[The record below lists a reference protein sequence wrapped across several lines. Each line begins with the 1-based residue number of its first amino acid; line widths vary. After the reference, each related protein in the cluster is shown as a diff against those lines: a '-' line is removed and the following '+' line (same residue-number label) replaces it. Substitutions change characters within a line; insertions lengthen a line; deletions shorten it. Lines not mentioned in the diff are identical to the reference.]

1 MMTLNECE
9 DTVNELAIVEPP
21 LAIEDYLITDE
32 VNIQLS
38 EVPCIDK
45 GKQKMDTQTSIDD
58 VDTRNYSRPV
68 YLTGVENEDSIC
80 STVYDSPNGTR
91 YWTPIVRDEFKP
103 IVGSVFAKWDDVAFM
118 YERYAQLA
126 GFCTRLGAMKKNK
139 DGVITHRYMM
149 CTKAG
154 KPHGVV
160 FDSLDKSPIRRTNF
174 KVTDCKA
181 RIKVRYI
188 KDTSS
193 FQLYEH
199 IENHNHGLINSDNLN
214 LSKKKRRLNF
224 SDKEYIAKCRL
235 ANVGPS
241 KAHRLQVALKGGH
254 HMVRGIKTDFKNF
267 GRDVSVFIKKGDAQ
281 MFVNRMTERS
291 EQLINF
297 TFKCHCI
304 DYEVRGL
311 FWADDVSKKNY
322 KVCGNVLKS
331 SNIRSAIHKLVWNV
345 YLDPSTFE
353 ERWKLLMEQNNLQ
366 NHEWLRYIY
375 SIRDKWVP
383 GYFKDIPMCCLMK
396 TTSRCESSNSFFNVN
411 SSGSNTLIQFLLA
424 FDSAID
430 EQRFNQR
437 LLEHS
442 TTTTPQ
448 FRTTMNI
455 ERNANE
461 IYTRTIFKEVQKEI
475 YKSTTLCYI
484 SNRNIDNGLHNYCV
498 THQDNRCNIIN
509 EFTVNIDLKDDSVS
523 CTCMGF
529 TRIGYLCRHV
539 FCVFRHHKIEN
550 IPTQYVH
557 NRWRRVVL
565 PRSVFSMSNRYCVDQ
580 SESSTIRNHIMDN
593 IQQTV
598 DRIRNDPERLALLD
612 KEVEAIKEKIF
623 QELPYS
629 QINQTKNAI
638 IQELVNVPEPSN
650 IKYTISPGIR
660 NKGCGTNRR
669 LIGPW
674 EKAIINSQK
683 PKRKCRYCN
692 KMVNNHDSRNCPVK
706 KKDME
711 EFASTNHDTD
721 EEEYKINADGCSDVD
736 DKLEDSEDFE
746 FNEDDYAFK

>member
-1 MMTLNECE
+1 MTTLNECE
-9 DTVNELAIVEPP
+9 DTVNELAIVEPQ

-32 VNIQLS
+32 VNIQLL
-38 EVPCIDK
+38 EVSCIDK

-103 IVGSVFAKWDDVAFM
+103 IVGSVFAKWDDVVFM
-118 YERYAQLA
+118 Y
-126 GFCTRLGAMKKNK
+126 
-139 DGVITHRYMM
+139 DRYMM
-149 CTKAG
+149 CTKVG

-188 KDTSS
+188 EDTSN

-199 IENHNHGLINSDNLN
+199 IENHNHGLINSDNLD

-224 SDKEYIAKCRL
+224 SDKEYIAKCCL

-241 KAHRLQVALKGGH
+241 KAHRLQVALKGAH
-254 HMVRGIKTDFKNF
+254 HIVRGI
-267 GRDVSVFIKKGDAQ
+267 
-281 MFVNRMTERS
+281 
-291 EQLINF
+291 
-297 TFKCHCI
+297 
-304 DYEVRGL
+304 

-322 KVCGNVLKS
+322 KVFGDV
-331 SNIRSAIHKLVWNV
+331 
-345 YLDPSTFE
+345 
-353 ERWKLLMEQNNLQ
+353 
-366 NHEWLRYIY
+366 
-375 SIRDKWVP
+375 
-383 GYFKDIPMCCLMK
+383 
-396 TTSRCESSNSFFNVN
+396 
-411 SSGSNTLIQFLLA
+411 LA
-424 FDSAID
+424 FDATY
-430 EQRFNQR
+430 QTNMFNQR

-442 TTTTPQ
+442 TTTTTPQ

-455 ERNANE
+455 ECNANE

-484 SNRNIDNGLHNYCV
+484 WNQNIVNGIHTYCV
-498 THQDNRCNIIN
+498 THQDN
-509 EFTVNIDLKDDSVS
+509 
-523 CTCMGF
+523 
-529 TRIGYLCRHV
+529 
-539 FCVFRHHKIEN
+539 RHHKIEN

-557 NRWRRVVL
+557 NRWRRGVL
-565 PRSVFSMSNRYCVDQ
+565 PRSMFSMSNRYCVDQ
-580 SESSTIRNHIMDN
+580 SESSTTRNRIVDN
-593 IQQTV
+593 IQQIV

-612 KEVEAIKEKIF
+612 KEMEAIKEKIF

-638 IQELVNVPEPSN
+638 IQELVNVSEPSN
-650 IKYTISPGIR
+650 IKYTISLGIR

-669 LIGPW
+669 LIGPG

-692 KMVNNHDSRNCPVK
+692 KMVNNHDSRNFPVK

-721 EEEYKINADGCSDVD
+721 EEEYQINADGCSDVD
-736 DKLEDSEDFE
+736 DKLEDSDDFE
-746 FNEDDYAFK
+746 VNEDDYASK